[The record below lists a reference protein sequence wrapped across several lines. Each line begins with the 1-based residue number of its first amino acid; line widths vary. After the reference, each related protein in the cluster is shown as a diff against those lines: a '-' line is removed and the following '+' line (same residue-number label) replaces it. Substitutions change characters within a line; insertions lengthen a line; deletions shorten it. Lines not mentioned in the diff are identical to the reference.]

1 MNFCAKAY
9 IVNGITA
16 TTVLEVFE
24 MEEYYLMWLARMTIH
39 NVQKAFLLLKHFQTA
54 EALFFASEKEIRAVL
69 KGSARWIDNLIA
81 QRDAEQLEDW
91 ILELE
96 EKEIFFYSYFHP
108 LYPKLLKEIYDPPLG
123 IYVKGILPDDEIDKI
138 GVVGARRCSAY
149 GLETAHRITKDLGK
163 TNVVVVSGM
172 AKGIDAMA
180 HKGIMDGGGKTIAVL
195 GCGVDV
201 CYPVENERLMQQ
213 IIENGCVISEYPPQ
227 TKAMPYHFPQR
238 NRIISGLCKMIVV
251 VEAGKKSGTLITA
264 DLALENGRDVF
275 VVPGNV
281 TSRFSEG
288 TNNLIKQGCP
298 IITEYSDILF
308 ALGISYQ
315 KEETEKY
322 YQTVLENLEPF
333 EKEVFLLIDTQNP
346 ITAEEI
352 TRKLHRSIEEIQYIL
367 SLLEI
372 SGYIRKRKQAGY
384 IRDTK

>member
-1 MNFCAKAY
+1 
-9 IVNGITA
+9 
-16 TTVLEVFE
+16 
-24 MEEYYLMWLARMTIH
+24 MEEYYLMWLARMTMH
-39 NVQKAFLLLKHFQTA
+39 NVRKAFFLLKHFQTA
-54 EALFFASEKEIRAVL
+54 EAVFFASEKEIRAVL
-69 KGSARWIDNLIA
+69 KGSAKWIDNLIA

-172 AKGIDAMA
+172 ARGIDAMA

-201 CYPVENERLMQQ
+201 CYPMENERLMQQ
-213 IIENGCVISEYPPQ
+213 IIGNGCVISEYPPQ
-227 TKAMPYHFPQR
+227 TKPISYHFPQR
-238 NRIISGLCKMIVV
+238 NRIISGLCKMVVV

-352 TRKLHRSIEEIQYIL
+352 TRKLHRNIEEIQYIL

-372 SGYIRKRKQAGY
+372 SGYIHKRKQAGY

>member
-1 MNFCAKAY
+1 
-9 IVNGITA
+9 
-16 TTVLEVFE
+16 

-54 EALFFASEKEIRAVL
+54 EAVFFASAQEIHAVL
-69 KGSARWIDNLIA
+69 KNATHLADNLIT
-81 QRDAEQLEDW
+81 QRDPEMLENW

-108 LYPKLLKEIYDPPLG
+108 MYPNLLKEIYDPPLVL
-123 IYVKGILPDDEIDKI
+123 YVKGILPDDEIDKI

-149 GLETAHRITKDLGK
+149 GLETAHRIPKDLGK

-172 AKGIDAMA
+172 ARGIDAMA

-201 CYPVENERLMQQ
+201 CYP
-213 IIENGCVISEYPPQ
+213 IENQNLMERIIQNGCLISEYPPQ
-227 TKAMPYHFPQR
+227 TKAMPYHFPHR
-238 NRIISGLCKMIVV
+238 NRIISGLSKMIVV

-298 IITEYSDILF
+298 IITEYSDILY

-322 YQTVLENLEPF
+322 YQTVLENLQPF

-352 TRKLHRSIEEIQYIL
+352 KRKLNRSIEEIQYIL

-372 SGYIRKRKQAGY
+372 SGYIHKRKQAGY
-384 IRDTK
+384 IRNTK